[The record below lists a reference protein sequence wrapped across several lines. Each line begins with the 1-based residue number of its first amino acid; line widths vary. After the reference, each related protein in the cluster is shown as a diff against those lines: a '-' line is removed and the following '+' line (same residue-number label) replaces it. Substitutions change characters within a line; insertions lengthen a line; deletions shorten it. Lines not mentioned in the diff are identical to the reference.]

1 MKSFIAIIAAL
12 FILSSCAT
20 LSSTTFIKPM
30 DSFILGNNQHGSFK
44 VRLENTSPSSIEVY
58 LSPINGGK
66 HSFQT
71 VNPKEIVSVKVAAN
85 TALVIQNK
93 SGDTASVNLKATGD
107 VGLSMGY
114 KN

>member
-1 MKSFIAIIAAL
+1 
-12 FILSSCAT
+12 
-20 LSSTTFIKPM
+20 M

-44 VRLENTSPSSIEVY
+44 VRLENTSPSTIEVY
-58 LSPINGGK
+58 LAPINGGK

-71 VNPKEIVSVKVAAN
+71 INPKEIVSVKVSAN

-93 SGDTASVNLKATGD
+93 STDTASVKLKATGD

-114 KN
+114 KY

>member
-1 MKSFIAIIAAL
+1 M
-12 FILSSCAT
+12 
-20 LSSTTFIKPM
+20 
-30 DSFILGNNQHGSFK
+30 
-44 VRLENTSPSSIEVY
+44 ENTSNSSIEVY
-58 LSPINGGK
+58 LAPINGGK

-93 SGDTASVNLKATGD
+93 STDTASVKLKASGD